1 MWPGGYPIP
10 SSTSLLLVI
19 VAVALARHL
28 LGYSFDSDGAGESG
42 LHGVDHEPTL
52 IDGGHPESMED
63 VATQETDKRP
73 WAFLPSGREP
83 WILLLVLA
91 GLIRVPFG
99 ATLDWRDRLL
109 GGNLNWS
116 PEAPGPSAW
125 SLLPYLPVLAFFLGL
140 LLVGKLRSSH
150 ADVDRRRAR
159 PNALL
164 ALVLA
169 GFWLPLPGFL
179 LELRDLVAVIMP
191 GSGSHRYQSDIEA
204 QTLAWTQFLLLLFAL
219 GIGAWACYRTAT
231 WLNHGYKTLFRVGWR
246 RKAGWLLGVGMWAA
260 VAQGVTVL
268 LMPIMSAA
276 VHMVP
281 RVQDVM
287 LQSGADRVSLLDGL
301 WYVWVQLVGLVA
313 LIILGAL
320 ARPILER
327 TLARWAEPLPDPLD
341 VRLIKELAAIGLIA
355 WPVTLLTGVALWLRY
370 GMQ

>member
-10 SSTSLLLVI
+10 SSTSVLLVI
-19 VAVALARHL
+19 VAVVLARHL
-28 LGYSFDSDGAGESG
+28 LLYSIDTDGAVESN
-42 LHGVDHEPTL
+42 LKRVDDEPTV
-52 IDGGHPESMED
+52 IDDAKPASWED
-63 VATQETDKRP
+63 VAVEETDKRL
-73 WAFLPSGREP
+73 WSYLPSGREQ

-99 ATLDWRDRLL
+99 ATLDWRDRVL

-116 PEAPGPSAW
+116 NEAPAASAW

-140 LLVGKLRSSH
+140 FLVGQLRSSH

-164 ALVLA
+164 ALALA

-191 GSGSHRYQSDIEA
+191 GSGSHRYQSDIES
-204 QTLAWTQFLLLLFAL
+204 QTLAWAQFLLLLFAL

-231 WLNHGYKTLFRVGWR
+231 WLNHGYKFLFRVGWR
-246 RKAGWLLGVGMWAA
+246 RKAGRLLGVGMWAA
-260 VAQGVTVL
+260 VVQGVTVL
-268 LMPIMSAA
+268 VTPIVSAA
-276 VHMVP
+276 MQLMP
-281 RVQDVM
+281 RVQDLM
-287 LQSGADRVSLLDGL
+287 LQSGAYRVSPFDGL
-301 WYVWVQLVGLVA
+301 WFVWVQLVGLAA
-313 LIILGAL
+313 LLILGAL
-320 ARPILER
+320 ARPILDR
-327 TLARWAEPLPDPLD
+327 TLARWADPLPDPLD

-355 WPVTLLTGVALWLRY
+355 WPVTFLTGVVLWLKY